1 MIRPKTPR
9 DVAER
14 EALIRVASLAAQI
27 LITLRARGRGLYES
41 ERQLRQWLADDGI
54 AHSAGDI
61 RPALDLLESTGRISD
76 PQRPRT
82 PASWMARERSPEA
95 F

>member
-14 EALIRVASLAAQI
+14 EALNRVASLAAQI

-82 PASWMARERSPEA
+82 LRVVDGW
-95 F
+95 